1 MIDVPRTPKPR
12 PTHVPTQQE
21 RDESAVS
28 RVARSSR
35 LSRDLLVRLRGR
47 RRRGEL
53 DSEVWDDVTAMLDH
67 FTPGYAPRAT
77 PAPPAPAPSKPASAA
92 TLPELIEAVERLST
106 GLETG
111 RIYDRD
117 IATLRPA
124 LNRLGDA
131 WIRRTSR

>member
-12 PTHVPTQQE
+12 PKHVPTPQE
-21 RDESAVS
+21 RDESAIS
-28 RVARSSR
+28 RVALSSR

-67 FTPGYAPRAT
+67 FTPGSAPRAM
-77 PAPPAPAPSKPASAA
+77 PAQPAPAASKPASAA

-117 IATLRPA
+117 IVTLRPA

>member
-1 MIDVPRTPKPR
+1 MIDIPRTPKPR
-12 PTHVPTQQE
+12 PAPTQQE
-21 RDESAVS
+21 RDESAIA

-47 RRRGEL
+47 RRHGEL
-53 DSEVWDDVTAMLDH
+53 DSEAWDDVTAMLDH
-67 FTPGYAPRAT
+67 FTPGYAPRVT
-77 PAPPAPAPSKPASAA
+77 QAPAAPATSKPASAA
-92 TLPELIEAVERLST
+92 TLPELIEAVERLSS

-117 IATLRPA
+117 IVTLRPA

-131 WIRRTSR
+131 WIRRTAR